1 MNKHAVRRAF
11 DRAAASYD
19 AAANLQRRV
28 CELLLAELAEPAA
41 ARILDAGCGTGY
53 ALGRLASRWPESN
66 IVAADFAPAM
76 VAAAGGGNSRGV
88 CADIE
93 ALPFVDAAFDLY
105 WSSLSFQWCDAARA
119 VAEAARVLA
128 PGGRLAVSSLA
139 AGTLAELDAAFAGTD
154 RHRHVLHFPPAE
166 ALATA
171 CTVAGLTTVRL
182 ERHTLRFHHDDLASL
197 LRELKAL
204 GANQVGG
211 ERRPGL
217 MGRAAWQTVEQ
228 RYEARREAA
237 GLPATFEV
245 ILCTASKPI
254 S

>member
-1 MNKHAVRRAF
+1 MSKHAVRRSF

-19 AAANLQRRV
+19 AAANLQRQV
-28 CELLLAELAEPAA
+28 CQLLLAELAEPAP

-53 ALGRLASRWPESN
+53 ALGLLAGRWPGAKF
-66 IVAADFAPAM
+66 VAADFAPGM
-76 VAAAGGGNSRGV
+76 VAAAGGGRFPGI

-93 ALPFVDAAFDLY
+93 ALPFAAASFDLY
-105 WSSLSFQWCDAARA
+105 WSSLSFQWCDTGRA

-139 AGTLAELDAAFAGTD
+139 PGTLAELQEAFAGTD
-154 RHRHVLHFPPAE
+154 RHRHVLEFPPAA
-166 ALATA
+166 ALAAA
-171 CTVAGLTTVRL
+171 CATAGLADARL
-182 ERHTLRFHHDDLASL
+182 ERRTLRFHHGDLAAL

-204 GANQVGG
+204 GANQVGAK
-211 ERRPGL
+211 RRPGL
-217 MGRAAWQTVEQ
+217 MGRAAWQTVER
-228 RYEARREAA
+228 RYEAWRTPA

-245 ILCTASKPI
+245 VLCTASKPT